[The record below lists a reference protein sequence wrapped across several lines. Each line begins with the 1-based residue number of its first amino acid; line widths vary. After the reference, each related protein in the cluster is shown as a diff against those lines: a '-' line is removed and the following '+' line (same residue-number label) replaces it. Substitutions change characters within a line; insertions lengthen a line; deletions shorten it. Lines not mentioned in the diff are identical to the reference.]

1 MYMVVPGVTFSFKE
15 TGTSKVVATFSGS
28 SVTYTGDNA
37 KIPART
43 PKKLVENEE
52 KRADYAK
59 KKLIGELE
67 KDRYK
72 KLKESIKCSPGG
84 KEYEKAKEDFYQKV

>member
-1 MYMVVPGVTFSFKE
+1 MQRYLRGL
-15 TGTSKVVATFSGS
+15 
-28 SVTYTGDNA
+28 
-37 KIPART
+37 

-67 KDRYK
+67 KDRDRYK
-72 KLKESIKCSPGG
+72 KKYKQLKGSIKYAPGG
-84 KEYEKAKEDFYQKV
+84 EEYEKAKEDFYQKV